1 MLTQQQYNAACERIE
16 ELLQVVGNDT
26 PATDRNFIELDLL
39 SDLVADYEK
48 EHYPIG
54 KLSLSDVLKTRMA
67 ERNLTQKLLADM
79 LGISTSR
86 VSEYLTG
93 KSEPTLRIARRM
105 HEKLDIDANVLL
117 CAV

>member
-1 MLTQQQYNAACERIE
+1 MITKQQYNASCERIE

-26 PATDRNFIELDLL
+26 STTDRNFIELDLL
-39 SDLVADYEK
+39 SGLVADYEK
-48 EHYPIG
+48 EYYLIG
-54 KLSLSDVLKTRMA
+54 KLSLSDVLKTRME
-67 ERNLTQKLLADM
+67 ERNLSQKLLAEM
-79 LGISTSR
+79 LEISASR

-105 HEKLDIDANVLL
+105 HEKLDIDADILL